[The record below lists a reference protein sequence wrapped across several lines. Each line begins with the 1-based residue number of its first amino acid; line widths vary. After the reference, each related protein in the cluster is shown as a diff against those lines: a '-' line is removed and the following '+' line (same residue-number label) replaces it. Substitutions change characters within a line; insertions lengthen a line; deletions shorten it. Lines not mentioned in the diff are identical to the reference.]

1 MYTYMYTHTFTKHT
15 HKTYTHSVH
24 VPLPSF
30 TLVLP
35 VDCTMRLPLS
45 TDTSLHSPLSFA
57 FTTPRA
63 AVMLSSTRTTVR
75 WTLTRVTICGWYW
88 GLCYR
93 DWRERDKVTLSEKDG
108 VCMCVC
114 VCVCEREREREEWVF
129 KVRSPQPPDVIHCTY
144 TMQMS
149 TTLYM
154 HMYQDVLRLDLRPDE
169 EDEPEWSSTF
179 LLFEPSRA
187 SASLRWRLLEGDR
200 GARTTQSIHRHTHAT
215 QMCSTHT
222 QSKIHILIH
231 MYTVTRPVASSW
243 MCSAVF
249 TLLWRYRITCYK
261 YNCKGRALGLQK

>member
-1 MYTYMYTHTFTKHT
+1 MPDQIEASCTVVRNVCEARVCRYTVYKCRYTWSHTNIGGTHTHTHKHTHVHTYMYTYMYTHTFTKHT

-108 VCMCVC
+108 VWMCVC
-114 VCVCEREREREEWVF
+114 VCVCVCVWERERERERE
-129 KVRSPQPPDVIHCTY
+129 RNEY
-144 TMQMS
+144 
-149 TTLYM
+149 
-154 HMYQDVLRLDLRPDE
+154 
-169 EDEPEWSSTF
+169 
-179 LLFEPSRA
+179 SR
-187 SASLRWRLLEGDR
+187 
-200 GARTTQSIHRHTHAT
+200 
-215 QMCSTHT
+215 
-222 QSKIHILIH
+222 
-231 MYTVTRPVASSW
+231 
-243 MCSAVF
+243 
-249 TLLWRYRITCYK
+249 
-261 YNCKGRALGLQK
+261 